1 MKNALRCIAAFA
13 CVLTATGAS
22 AAFQIDQVYSNA
34 DGAVQYVVLR
44 ETAGANG
51 LGGFNGLQLVATHG
65 SVVKTYTFVGNL
77 PSNATANAHVL
88 IATAGFA
95 ALGLVTPDY
104 VLPDRFIPTDG
115 GTLTFAGD
123 HLAYAALP
131 TDGVNGIARS
141 GAQLPNLATN
151 FAGAS
156 ASAPPLP
163 VTIVEYVDP
172 ARGHY
177 FISGLAPDIDALDS
191 GRIPGWQ
198 RTGQSFLGYP
208 SQDSGGPGATPV
220 CRFYIPPE
228 LGDSHFFSA
237 SPAECAAVLQ
247 KMQFDPAYAGYV
259 FETPAAFFI
268 QLPDLASGVCPPG
281 TIAVFRLWN
290 GRVDSNHRYTT
301 SLAIKAQ
308 MIALGFRSEGYGP
321 DGVAMCAPTNG
332 PIDLTFV
339 NINGVV
345 WTGSLFVAVAS
356 AQGGQGL
363 IFISRDGVTWSL
375 RSSGTPSL
383 RGILWSGSEI
393 LAVGA
398 GGTIVTS
405 PDGYRWNAQV
415 SGVGTPLNAA
425 AWSGTE
431 FRVVGDGGVMLVSP
445 DGVSWSPRVSKTAV
459 NLNGIVWSGAKYVLV
474 GDGGTILTVLLS
486 GTPTARV
493 SGTAQNLEAVG
504 AAANGRIVAV
514 GAQGTILT
522 STDGINWIVRN
533 SGTNASLRGVVS
545 SDTQI
550 VVVGTGGR
558 ILTST
563 NGTNWAVQQ
572 SRTAMDL
579 DGIAWSGGL
588 FAAVGESGTI
598 DTSPDGTIW
607 TLVP

>member
-1 MKNALRCIAAFA
+1 MKNALRCITAFA
-13 CVLTATGAS
+13 CALAATLAS
-22 AAFQIDQVYSNA
+22 AAFQIDEVYSNA

-65 SVVKTYTFVGNL
+65 SFAKTFTFVGNL

-88 IATAGFA
+88 VATAGFA
-95 ALGLVTPDY
+95 ALGLVAPDY

-115 GTLTFAGD
+115 GALNFAGD
-123 HLAYAALP
+123 HLAYAVLP
-131 TDGVNGIARS
+131 TDGVNAIARS
-141 GAQLPNLATN
+141 GAAVPNLATN

-208 SQDSGGPGATPV
+208 SQESGGPGATPV

-247 KMQFDPAYAGYV
+247 KVQFDPAYAGYV

-290 GRVDSNHRYTT
+290 GRIDSNHRYTIDP
-301 SLAIKAQ
+301 AIKAQ
-308 MIALGFRSEGYGP
+308 MIALGFLPEGYGP
-321 DGVAMCAPTNG
+321 DAVAMCAPTNG
-332 PIDLTFV
+332 PIDLSRV
-339 NINGVV
+339 NVNGIV
-345 WTGSLFVAVAS
+345 WTGTLFVAVAS
-356 AQGGQGL
+356 SPGGNGL
-363 IFISRDGVTWSL
+363 IFISNDGTHWSV

-383 RGILWSGSEI
+383 RGILWSGSQI

-405 PDGYRWNAQV
+405 PDGYRWTAPT
-415 SGVGTPLNAA
+415 SGVSTPLNAA

-459 NLNGIVWSGAKYVLV
+459 NLNGIIWSGAKYVLV
-474 GDGGTILTVLLS
+474 GDGGTILTVLLT
-486 GTPTARV
+486 GTPTVRV
-493 SGTAQNLEAVG
+493 SGTPQNLEAVG

-522 STDGINWIVRN
+522 STDGISWITRN
-533 SGTNASLRGVVS
+533 SGTSATLQGVGS
-545 SDTQI
+545 SDALI
-550 VVVGTGGR
+550 ILVGTNGR

-563 NGTNWAVQQ
+563 NGTNWANQQ
-572 SRTAMDL
+572 SRTANAL
-579 DGIAWSGGL
+579 AGVAWSGGL
-588 FAAVGESGTI
+588 FAAVGQAGTI
-598 DTSPDGTIW
+598 VTSPDGATW
-607 TLVP
+607 TPLP